1 MKRLKTKKKVDL
13 FLPETVNNQSD
24 YGFKVTFKD
33 DGYLIVTEEFS
44 DMGIIQ
50 KNLSTDINFRKK
62 NIKKTRLED

>member
-13 FLPETVNNQSD
+13 FLPETVNNQND

-44 DMGIIQ
+44 DMGMIQ
-50 KNLSTDINFRKK
+50 KNLFN
-62 NIKKTRLED
+62 

>member
-1 MKRLKTKKKVDL
+1 MKILKTKKKVDL
-13 FLPETVNNQSD
+13 FLPETVNNQND
-24 YGFKVTFKD
+24 YGFEVTFKD

-62 NIKKTRLED
+62 NIKRTRLED

>member
-13 FLPETVNNQSD
+13 FLPEAVNNQND
-24 YGFKVTFKD
+24 YGFEVTFKD

>member
-24 YGFKVTFKD
+24 YSFEVTFKD

>member
-1 MKRLKTKKKVDL
+1 MKRLKAKKKVDL
-13 FLPETVNNQSD
+13 FLPETVNNQND

-44 DMGIIQ
+44 DMGMIQ

>member
-13 FLPETVNNQSD
+13 FLPETVNNQND

-44 DMGIIQ
+44 DMGMIQ